1 MSYVVR
7 SILLVLLV
15 GLIAGCTAPAPTPT
29 SAPEP
34 TLPAPTPTAPESLAD
49 PAEVVQGFWEAMDA
63 RDLDAAMTFIADDVQ
78 LRGRGYL
85 NGKEALL
92 SFLQG
97 RLQTGYVV
105 EIQDLEVDGDTVSYL
120 VDYYSKEGI
129 AYEQDV
135 TEIMRIQ
142 DGKIIYWE
150 IG

>member
-15 GLIAGCTAPAPTPT
+15 GLISGCTTPAPTVTPV
-29 SAPEP
+29 PGP
-34 TLPAPTPTAPESLAD
+34 TLPPPTPTIAESQAD

-63 RDLDAAMTFIADDVQ
+63 QDIDAAMTFIADDVQ
-78 LRGRGYL
+78 LRGRGYM

-92 SFLQG
+92 SFIQG

-105 EIQDLEVDGDTVSYL
+105 EIQDLKVDGDTVSYL

-129 AYEQDV
+129 AYDQDV
-135 TEIMRIQ
+135 PETMRIQ

-150 IG
+150 Q

>member
-1 MSYVVR
+1 MLYVIR
-7 SILLVLLV
+7 SILLVLLM
-15 GLIAGCTAPAPTPT
+15 GLIAGCTSPAPTVTPI
-29 SAPEP
+29 PEP
-34 TLPAPTPTAPESLAD
+34 TLPPPTPTTVESQAD

-63 RDLDAAMTFIADDVQ
+63 QDIDAAMIFIADDVQ

-85 NGKEALL
+85 NGKEAVL

-97 RLQTGYVV
+97 RLQAGYVV

-135 TEIMRIQ
+135 PEIMRIQ

-150 IG
+150 Q